1 MSVQA
6 KPPIRSWV
14 LIYLGL
20 IASIVMAGQPAGA
33 DDLSLVP
40 PVELEAF
47 PEASLSR
54 RDI

>member
-14 LIYLGL
+14 VIYLGL
-20 IASIVMAGQPAGA
+20 IASVVMAGDPAGA
-33 DDLSLVP
+33 DDLALVP
-40 PVELEAF
+40 PVELEAI
-47 PEASLSR
+47 PDAPLLR